1 MRLLLVTL
9 ALVSLVGP
17 VSASALQAQR
27 LSELGSDWT
36 FKVQSALSEP
46 APRLLVLSRAK
57 VSDYRFEGTV
67 VGALVL
73 GAFGGWLGSE
83 SCNNQP
89 TPVASGAGS
98 GCTGATL
105 TVGFAGA
112 VLGGG
117 IGYLFGRG
125 IPKYR
130 AVRGEP

>member
-1 MRLLLVTL
+1 MRLRLVTF
-9 ALVSLVGP
+9 ALVSLVGL

-36 FKVQSALSEP
+36 FKVQSGLSER
-46 APRLLVLSRAK
+46 ASRFLVLSRAK
-57 VSDYRFEGTV
+57 VGDYRFEGTV

-73 GAFGGWLGSE
+73 GALGGWIGSE

-105 TVGFAGA
+105 TVGFVGA
-112 VLGGG
+112 VIGGG
-117 IGYLFGRG
+117 IGYLLGRG
-125 IPKYR
+125 MPKYHPV
-130 AVRGEP
+130 AGEP

>member
-105 TVGFAGA
+105 TVGFVGA
-112 VLGGG
+112 VIGGG
-117 IGYLFGRG
+117 IGYLLGRG

-130 AVRGEP
+130 AVPSGP